1 MVGGANVRNVHAS
14 EGREAAGA
22 KKGGQ
27 ACNRKHCAHAE
38 YRGLVYICTVWFGG
52 CCWQVRPSQ
61 VTMSTGSDAM
71 PTASTSVLP
80 HATWMEETS

>member
-1 MVGGANVRNVHAS
+1 MVGGANVRNVNAG

-38 YRGLVYICTVWFGG
+38 YRGL
-52 CCWQVRPSQ
+52 CWCVPSGL
-61 VTMSTGSDAM
+61 VVVAGRSDRAK
-71 PTASTSVLP
+71 
-80 HATWMEETS
+80 

>member
-27 ACNRKHCAHAE
+27 ACNRKHCAYAE
-38 YRGLVYICTVWFGG
+38 YRGLVYV
-52 CCWQVRPSQ
+52 PSGL
-61 VTMSTGSDAM
+61 VVVAGRSDRAK
-71 PTASTSVLP
+71 
-80 HATWMEETS
+80 